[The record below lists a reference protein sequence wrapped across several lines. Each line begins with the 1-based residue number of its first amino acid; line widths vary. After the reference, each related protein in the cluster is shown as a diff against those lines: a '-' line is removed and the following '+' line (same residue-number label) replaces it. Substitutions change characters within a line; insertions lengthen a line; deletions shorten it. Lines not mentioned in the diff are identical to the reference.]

1 MFQYHKFS
9 EFFFIEQDV
18 ELKRDLEI
26 SGVSLNV
33 YNLWVSKGLAMS
45 PGVGDSW
52 ETLAYFYLCASPFL

>member
-1 MFQYHKFS
+1 MGVSFS

-33 YNLWVSKGLAMS
+33 YNLWVSSLAM
-45 PGVGDSW
+45 VGCC
-52 ETLAYFYLCASPFL
+52 LV

>member
-1 MFQYHKFS
+1 MIKLFQYHKFS

-33 YNLWVSKGLAMS
+33 YNLWATKKSAMS
-45 PGVGDSW
+45 P
-52 ETLAYFYLCASPFL
+52 